1 MLAADALG
9 NAFYELGLLESFFA
23 ALIVQK
29 YYLLWQCFC
38 MQALP
43 MFGAMFT
50 TTSMLFIAIDRLLS
64 ITFPILPVLCTLGE
78 CYQPQLGAFVG
89 RNGTVIQLTT
99 ITLYLLLGAIIKFA
113 YKKRTSAAYVFTRQ
127 IYKSLLFIVM
137 FLCFNLVFNLFAL
150 QMLPGLQLSK
160 ISTLHVSLVLA
171 YLPNIA
177 GATHALVLYTFSHE
191 YRKAFKVYVHCSIL
205 ERTSTV
211 HLYNRD
217 SIFSSTKF

>member
-1 MLAADALG
+1 MKGGLGRAGAKLFGLDPDLGGPVAEARPVHMLWLRYFHGTCNIMLAADALG
-9 NAFYELGLLESFFA
+9 NAFYELGFWKPSSRHLLYKV
-23 ALIVQK
+23 LP
-29 YYLLWQCFC
+29 LWQCFC

-113 YKKRTSAAYVFTRQ
+113 YKKRTSA
-127 IYKSLLFIVM
+127 
-137 FLCFNLVFNLFAL
+137 
-150 QMLPGLQLSK
+150 
-160 ISTLHVSLVLA
+160 
-171 YLPNIA
+171 